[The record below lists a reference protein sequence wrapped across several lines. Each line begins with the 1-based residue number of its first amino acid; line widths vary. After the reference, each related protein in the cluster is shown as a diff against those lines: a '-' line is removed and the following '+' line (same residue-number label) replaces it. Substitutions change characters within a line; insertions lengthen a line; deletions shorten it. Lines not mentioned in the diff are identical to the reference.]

1 MVAAQMDSHVFPSVT
16 GADCVRSVPVRGSP
30 AFFSKNGIQ
39 RLAKKSKIC
48 LMQVGRIHSV
58 FPRQCSLVLWAAM
71 IALCAL
77 PLDAQKGGGTKPG
90 GGGGSHG
97 TPPVTG
103 GPVYPFPPTWT
114 GAQPADPEID
124 IPISEPLSK
133 QSIVINEDDACLP
146 WDLSDV
152 RGSSVS
158 AIRLG
163 VPGKARS
170 QFQKACDAFKKVDL
184 AKTEEHLRDAIDKY
198 PNYPAAWVL
207 LGQVKL
213 GQQKLTEAH
222 DDCSKPIK
230 VDPTYLAPYLCLAGL
245 LNREKNWS
253 ELQTWTDRFRG
264 LSLNGDLYS
273 NYYRGLALFHLHKYA
288 DAKENIAQAISI
300 DSAHHQPSLFFLLAQ
315 IYGEQGDVPSAS
327 AQIQQYVK
335 YSPNREDKNLAKQY
349 LSELRSRQNQSAQ
362 Q

>member
-1 MVAAQMDSHVFPSVT
+1 LLTCPEGQVAMDLSDNASSVFGDPEFLSCLEPAGRASQSRSKMCQM
-16 GADCVRSVPVRGSP
+16 
-30 AFFSKNGIQ
+30 Q
-39 RLAKKSKIC
+39 
-48 LMQVGRIHSV
+48 GRRFHFV
-58 FPRQCSLVLWAAM
+58 FPRQRSLVFWAAM
-71 IALCAL
+71 IVLCATPL
-77 PLDAQKGGGTKPG
+77 PAQKSGGGGGKAPG

-97 TPPVTG
+97 TPPG
-103 GPVYPFPPTWT
+103 GRGPVYPFPPVRPGT
-114 GAQPADPEID
+114 QPDNSEINIPVIDPFPKQ
-124 IPISEPLSK
+124 PI
-133 QSIVINEDDACLP
+133 VVNEDDACLP

-158 AIRLG
+158 TVRLG

-170 QFQKACDAFKKVDL
+170 QFQKACDAFKKIDL
-184 AKTEEHLRDAIDKY
+184 AKSEEHLRDAIDKY

-207 LGQVKL
+207 LGQVML
-213 GQQKLTEAH
+213 GQQKMTEAH
-222 DDCSKPIK
+222 DACSKPIK

-253 ELQTWTDRFRG
+253 ELQTWSDRFRG

-288 DAKENIAQAISI
+288 DAEKNITQAISL
-300 DSAHHQPSLFFLLAQ
+300 DSAHHQPNLFFLLAQ
-315 IYGEQGDVPSAS
+315 IYGDQGDVPSAS

-335 YSPNREDKNLAKQY
+335 YTPNREDKDLAKQY
-349 LSELRSRQNQSAQ
+349 LSELQSHQNQSTQ